1 VAFPATLLLLAGG
14 ESRRMGRSKALL
26 PVEETT
32 LVEWLAER
40 FRPAFDQLLVA
51 ARDIS
56 QLPWSLRRD
65 FLADIRPGAGPLA
78 GIEAGLA
85 SARNPGVVAV
95 ACDMPYVTVALAERL
110 AASAEGHDAAVPRL
124 RGRVQPTCAAYRF
137 SALPTIAA
145 ALAEGERTASEV
157 IGRLDVNWLDQ
168 EEPALF
174 ANVNTPADYQ
184 AFLAWTRKTR

>member
-40 FRPAFDQLLVA
+40 FRPAFDQVLVA

-65 FLADIRPGAGPLA
+65 FVADIRPGAGPLA

-85 SARNPGVVAV
+85 SARNPRVVAM

-124 RGRVQPTCAAYRF
+124 QGRAQPTCAAYRS
-137 SALPTIAA
+137 SALPAIAA

-157 IGRLDVNWLDQ
+157 IGRLDVRWLDQ

-174 ANVNTPADYQ
+174 TNLNTPADYQ
-184 AFLAWTRKTR
+184 AFLARTRKTR

>member
-110 AASAEGHDAAVPRL
+110 AASSPPARPTGSAPSRPSPPRW
-124 RGRVQPTCAAYRF
+124 RKVSGRPPR
-137 SALPTIAA
+137 
-145 ALAEGERTASEV
+145 
-157 IGRLDVNWLDQ
+157 
-168 EEPALF
+168 
-174 ANVNTPADYQ
+174 
-184 AFLAWTRKTR
+184 